1 MTAALNGGEDYRL
14 LFTIP
19 IGYHDKFRHDFQT
32 FDIIGHLAKPD
43 VGAVI
48 VTPGG
53 VELQI
58 KAQGWVYFTIFSDY
72 LLFIITYFY
81 ICGTNN
87 KKSLKMTEWWTSL
100 DLFMKILWSIAIATS
115 LIFII
120 ETILTFIG
128 IDHEIDADFD
138 TSMDGGFESEPSMN
152 LYTFRN
158 LVNFL
163 LGMSWTAILLKEKIV
178 STALLM
184 VIAVAVGVMLV
195 AAVMYMFKWLSKMQQ
210 SGNIDVYKC
219 AVGCIGKVY
228 LTIPAQRK
236 GAGKV
241 QITINEAVREYD
253 ALTDSENEL
262 KTGASI
268 KVIEVLD
275 SSTLLVEEMN
285 SLII

>member
-1 MTAALNGGEDYRL
+1 
-14 LFTIP
+14 
-19 IGYHDKFRHDFQT
+19 
-32 FDIIGHLAKPD
+32 
-43 VGAVI
+43 
-48 VTPGG
+48 
-53 VELQI
+53 
-58 KAQGWVYFTIFSDY
+58 
-72 LLFIITYFY
+72 
-81 ICGTNN
+81 
-87 KKSLKMTEWWTSL
+87 MTEWWTSL

-210 SGNIDVYKC
+210 SGNIEVYKC

>member
-1 MTAALNGGEDYRL
+1 
-14 LFTIP
+14 
-19 IGYHDKFRHDFQT
+19 
-32 FDIIGHLAKPD
+32 
-43 VGAVI
+43 
-48 VTPGG
+48 
-53 VELQI
+53 
-58 KAQGWVYFTIFSDY
+58 
-72 LLFIITYFY
+72 
-81 ICGTNN
+81 
-87 KKSLKMTEWWTSL
+87 MTEWWTSL

-115 LIFII
+115 LIFIL
-120 ETILTFIG
+120 ETVLTFIG
-128 IDHEIDADFD
+128 IDHDGSFDMD
-138 TSMDGGFESEPSMN
+138 TSADGSFESEPSMN

-163 LGMSWTAILLKEKIV
+163 LGMSWTAILLKEQIA

-184 VIAVAVGVMLV
+184 LIAVVVGILLV

-210 SGNIDVYKC
+210 SGNIDVYKS

-228 LTIPAQRK
+228 LSIPAQRK

-253 ALTDSENEL
+253 ALTDSESEL

-268 KVIEVLD
+268 KVVEVLD
-275 SSTLLVEEMN
+275 PSTLLVEEMN